1 MSDYFLG
8 EIRMFSFNWAP
19 KGWAL
24 CNGSLMPVNQNV
36 ALNSLLG
43 KTFGG
48 DARTTFGLPDL
59 RGRAPLCAS
68 LYGSQPYGTYSQG
81 NEGMGGAESVTLTT
95 AQAPIHT
102 HSFRALSSVGTANQP
117 TGGASLVSSAKPAG
131 AAAPPSLYGAAAPNS
146 TMAPLNAGTIN
157 SVGGNAHNNMQPFL
171 VTNFCIATAGLYP
184 PRQ

>member
-24 CNGSLMPVNQNV
+24 CNGSLMQANQNA
-36 ALNSLLG
+36 ALFSLLG

-59 RGRAPLCAS
+59 RGRAPLCS
-68 LYGSQPYGTYSQG
+68 SYGPQPYGTYNQG
-81 NEGMGGAESVTLTT
+81 NEGMGGVESVTLTT

-102 HSFRALSSVGTANQP
+102 HSFRALSSVGTASQ
-117 TGGASLVSSAKPAG
+117 TAGGLVSSAKPVGTAT
-131 AAAPPSLYGAAAPNS
+131 PSLYGAVAPNS
-146 TMAPLNAGTIN
+146 TMAPLNAGTIS
-157 SVGGNAHNNMQPFL
+157 SVGGGNAHNNMQPFL

>member
-19 KGWAL
+19 KYWAL
-24 CNGSLMPVNQNV
+24 CNGSLMQVNQNA

-43 KTFGG
+43 NTFGG

-59 RGRAPLCAS
+59 RGRAPLCS
-68 LYGSQPYGTYSQG
+68 SYGPQPYGTYSQG
-81 NEGMGGAESVTLTT
+81 NAGMGGVESVTLTT
-95 AQAPIHT
+95 AQAPAHT

-117 TGGASLVSSAKPAG
+117 TSGASLVSSAKPVG
-131 AAAPPSLYGAAAPNS
+131 AATPSLYGAAAPNS

-157 SVGGNAHNNMQPFL
+157 SVGGTAHNNMQPFL
-171 VTNFCIATAGLYP
+171 VTNFCIATAGIYP